1 MKKMVGYMLTW
12 TTYGS
17 WLQGDERGYVK
28 NGKVLAVNVGLR
40 QANMLAQKAKTVK
53 LNQKGQKIVRSAILS
68 EAENLDQKIYA
79 IAVHSNHVHIVLNP
93 IARPIS
99 KILSHYKNATRLA
112 LEANGF
118 VGKLWTK
125 GYDKRYCFN
134 EDELKSKI
142 DYVRKHNQNC

>member
-1 MKKMVGYMLTW
+1 MKKMLGYMLTW

-28 NGKVLAVNVGLR
+28 NGKVLGVNTGLR
-40 QANMLAQKAKTVK
+40 QANTLVQKAKTVK
-53 LNQKGQKIVRSAILS
+53 LNQKEQKIVRSAILS
-68 EAENLDQKIYA
+68 EAESLDQKIYA
-79 IAVHSNHVHIVLNP
+79 IAICSIHVHIVSNP
-93 IARPIS
+93 IAKPIS
-99 KILSHYKNATRLA
+99 KVLSHYKNAARLA

-134 EDELKSKI
+134 GDGLKSKI
-142 DYVRKHNQNC
+142 DYVRKHDQ

>member
-1 MKKMVGYMLTW
+1 MLTW

-40 QANMLAQKAKTVK
+40 QVNMLAQKAKTVK

-112 LEANGF
+112 L
-118 VGKLWTK
+118 
-125 GYDKRYCFN
+125 
-134 EDELKSKI
+134 SKFE
-142 DYVRKHNQNC
+142 

>member
-1 MKKMVGYMLTW
+1 MLTW

-28 NGKVLAVNVGLR
+28 NGKVLGVNTGLR
-40 QANMLAQKAKTVK
+40 QANTLVQKAKTVK
-53 LNQKGQKIVRSAILS
+53 LNQKEQEIVRSAILS
-68 EAENLDQKIYA
+68 EAESLDQKIYA
-79 IAVHSNHVHIVLNP
+79 IAICSIHVHIGSNSIV
-93 IARPIS
+93 RPIS
-99 KILSHYKNATRLA
+99 KVLSHYKNAARLA

-134 EDELKSKI
+134 GDELKSKI
-142 DYVRKHNQNC
+142 DYVRKHDQ